1 MVSVLVLAMG
11 LTYRA
16 LAARLSPSISKTPI
30 DAAAL
35 EQFPMQISSWIGEDV
50 PLDDAVVRRTG
61 SDAHINRRYS
71 RPHGSGSVCL
81 YIACGVRPDE
91 VVAHRPAGC
100 YAAAGWTLVS
110 WQAVE
115 LQLNGEERLPCS
127 ILQFSRKGLVEEK
140 AAVLHYF
147 IVDGQPLSDVS
158 QLQSRIWRIFTMAD
172 CVAQVHILAS
182 TRDPGSDS
190 TAGLIT
196 TFALDS
202 ASSVTRLF
210 ESIGKGRGS
219 KESRLVAERE

>member
-1 MVSVLVLAMG
+1 
-11 LTYRA
+11 
-16 LAARLSPSISKTPI
+16 
-30 DAAAL
+30 
-35 EQFPMQISSWIGEDV
+35 MQIGSWIGEDV
-50 PLDDAVVRRTG
+50 PLDDAVARRTG
-61 SDAHINRRYS
+61 SDAHISRRYS
-71 RPHGSGSVCL
+71 RPDGSGSVSL

-100 YAAAGWTLVS
+100 YVAAGWTFVS
-110 WQAVE
+110 RQAVE

-140 AAVLHYF
+140 VAVLHYF
-147 IVDGQPLSDVS
+147 IADGQPLSDVPW
-158 QLQSRIWRIFTMAD
+158 LQSRIWRIFGRAN
-172 CVAQVHILAS
+172 CVAQVHIVAS

-210 ESIGKGRGS
+210 ESIGKDRGS
-219 KESRLVAERE
+219 KESRLVAGRE